1 MSGPHGRTVAAVV
14 VAAGLLAGCGRS
26 DRLAED
32 DVIDQ
37 LDEGGLQDELDAED
51 GADADEA
58 PDA

>member
-1 MSGPHGRTVAAVV
+1 MRSGWRTVAAAV

-37 LDEGGLQDELDAED
+37 LDEGGLQDDIDDED
-51 GADADEA
+51 E